1 MTNDA
6 VQSLVVEHIAKL
18 TPYSSARK
26 IGGQGIWLNANE
38 YAKTPDCLIF
48 DEVNN
53 ELLALVEALNRY
65 PNPQPADVIGAYA
78 QYAGVS
84 ANNVLMTR
92 GGDEGIELIIRAF
105 ACPSDTTIDAHS
117 IDVHSMMDT
126 PNTQANAQADT
137 VLYCPPTYGMY
148 EVSSQTLGVATLK
161 VNQIVSDKGFVID
174 LPAIERAL
182 DTHRI
187 KVIFLCNPN
196 NPTGAL
202 LEWADL
208 MRLLT
213 LTQNRAIVVIDE
225 AYIEFSEHCSVAH
238 QLGDYPHLA
247 IIRTL
252 SKAFG
257 LAGIRAGFVLANPQ
271 LIDVLSK
278 VIAPYPIPTPTAA
291 IAGLA
296 LSPKQIQVMK
306 NRVKH
311 IELSRQKLITRLQAL
326 SIVTCIYPTS
336 TNFVLV
342 KFVDGQAVFDYLW
355 REGIIVR
362 NQSQAIHLS
371 DCIRIT
377 VGSDDE
383 NGTLIDLLTHF
394 DRHHLTTTL

>member
-1 MTNDA
+1 MTNTTP
-6 VQSLVVEHIAKL
+6 QSLVVEHIATL
-18 TPYSSARK
+18 TPYGSARK

-38 YAKTPDCLIF
+38 YAKTPDCLAF
-48 DEVNN
+48 DGTNN
-53 ELLALVEALNRY
+53 ELLALVDTLNRY
-65 PNPQPADVIGAYA
+65 PNPQPADVISAYA
-78 QYAGVS
+78 QYARVNT
-84 ANNVLMTR
+84 NNVLMTR

-105 ACPSDTTIDAHS
+105 ASPSNMTKDHH
-117 IDVHSMMDT
+117 VMMNGNNRD
-126 PNTQANAQADT
+126 DT

-161 VNQIVSDKGFVID
+161 VNQIVSDKGFVLD
-174 LPAIERAL
+174 LPAIEQAL

-187 KVIFLCNPN
+187 KVIFICNPN
-196 NPTGAL
+196 NPTGNL
-202 LEWADL
+202 LERTDL
-208 MRLLT
+208 IRILT

-225 AYIEFSEHCSVAH
+225 AYIEFSENCSMVNE
-238 QLGDYPHLA
+238 LGNYPNLI

-257 LAGIRAGFVLANPQ
+257 LAGIRAGFVLAYPQ
-271 LIDVLSK
+271 LIEALSK
-278 VIAPYPIPTPTAA
+278 VIAPYPIPTPTAV

-296 LSPKQIQVMK
+296 LSSKQIQVMK

-311 IELSRQKLITRLQAL
+311 IELSRKKLIAHLQAL

-342 KFVDGQAVFDYLW
+342 QFVNGQAVFDYLW

-362 NQSQAIHLS
+362 NQSQAVHLS

-383 NGTLIDLLTHF
+383 NCTLIDLLIKF
-394 DRHHLTTTL
+394 DHQYPLTATS